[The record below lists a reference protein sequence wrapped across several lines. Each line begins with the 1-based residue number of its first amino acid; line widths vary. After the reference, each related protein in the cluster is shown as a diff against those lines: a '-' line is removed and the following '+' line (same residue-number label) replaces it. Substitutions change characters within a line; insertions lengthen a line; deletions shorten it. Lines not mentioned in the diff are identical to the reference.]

1 MKNKNLKTD
10 YEMNNSEYFYR
21 PSFHNKTFVMQK
33 TKQTKKIKEDAFY
46 KSVSIENIELVAADE
61 PKSLFELTEEKNTVT
76 QALLKLTPREERVIR
91 MRFGIGLNID
101 HTAEEVGQV
110 FSVTRDR
117 IFQIE
122 SKALLKLKQFTNILK
137 EAA

>member
-10 YEMNNSEYFYR
+10 YEMNNSEYYYR
-21 PSFHNKTFVMQK
+21 PRFNNKTFVMQK
-33 TKQTKKIKEDAFY
+33 TKQTKKVKEDAFY

-76 QALLKLTPREERVIR
+76 QALLKLTPKEERVIR
-91 MRFGIGLNID
+91 MRFGIGMNSD
-101 HTAEEVGQV
+101 HTLEEVGQQ
-110 FSVTRDR
+110 FSVTRENIRR
-117 IFQIE
+117 IE
-122 SKALLKLKQFTNILK
+122 AKALRKLKQLKNILK

>member
-10 YEMNNSEYFYR
+10 YEMNNSEYYYR
-21 PSFHNKTFVMQK
+21 PRFNNKTFVMQK
-33 TKQTKKIKEDAFY
+33 TKQTKKVKEDAFY
-46 KSVSIENIELVAADE
+46 NSDSIENIELVAADE
-61 PKSLFELTEEKNTVT
+61 TKSSFEMMQLNNTITEV
-76 QALLKLTPREERVIR
+76 LLKLTPREERVIR
-91 MRFGIGLNID
+91 MRFGIGTNID

-122 SKALLKLKQFTNILK
+122 SKALLKLKKYSNILK
-137 EAA
+137 KAA

>member
-10 YEMNNSEYFYR
+10 YEMNNSEYYYR
-21 PSFHNKTFVMQK
+21 PRFNNKTFVMQK
-33 TKQTKKIKEDAFY
+33 TKQTKKVKEDAFY

-61 PKSLFELTEEKNTVT
+61 TTSLFESTELKNTVT

-110 FSVTRDR
+110 FSVTRNR
-117 IFQIE
+117 IFDIE